1 MKISKLNNNYYKIIN
16 NTKEDFKSKNKSLKK
31 QNIDTSISKDYQI
44 RQKSI
49 DKIKEI
55 DKLERQAK
63 IDRLKKEIKSGE
75 YNINPEEIA
84 RIIVDIA
91 MS

>member
-1 MKISKLNNNYYKIIN
+1 L
-16 NTKEDFKSKNKSLKK
+16 KN
-31 QNIDTSISKDYQI
+31 QDTDISISKDQEI
-44 RQKSI
+44 RQRSV